1 MFREDAARENAS
13 AVSYCTLEDPAGEEN
28 TFRWCE
34 TSVCAYAQLS
44 LRPKEELCVTLDV
57 SLSASSPNASLSSQT
72 YSLPHLVS

>member
-1 MFREDAARENAS
+1 MKMHLQCHIVPWRTQQ
-13 AVSYCTLEDPAGEEN
+13 VGEN
-28 TFRWCE
+28 TFSWCE
-34 TSVCAYAQLS
+34 TNVCAYAQLS